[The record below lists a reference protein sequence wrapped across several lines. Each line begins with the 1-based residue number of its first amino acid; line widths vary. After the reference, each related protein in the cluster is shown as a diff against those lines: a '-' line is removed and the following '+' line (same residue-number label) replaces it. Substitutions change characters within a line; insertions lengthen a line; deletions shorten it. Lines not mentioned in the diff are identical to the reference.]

1 MIGDENGPGGVNVK
15 VRAIV
20 DPKGIGC
27 SRHGDRAFGLCAPC
41 TLEMLDGLAQSA
53 ALPGLAHHARR
64 VFVGLGAVLEANPDV
79 QRFGIDSVDHRDDV
93 VRVNRRD
100 HTHAAISL
108 ATALARL
115 ETTLDYNGGV
125 SASRVDLVNAARALG
140 LDPDR
145 LLALGRQRLTEAT
158 SSAPQPPPPPGPMP
172 DPPKPDADPTS
183 GFSLEPPEPDPRR
196 RSIEDRRPSWWPG
209 LRWRGPRP

>member
-1 MIGDENGPGGVNVK
+1 MTGPDHPGDVK
-15 VRAIV
+15 IAVRAIV

-27 SRHGDRAFGLCAPC
+27 SRHGDGAFGICAPC
-41 TLEMLDGLAQSA
+41 TLEMLDGLASSA
-53 ALPGLAHHARR
+53 HLPRLSLEARRIFGGLA
-64 VFVGLGAVLEANPDV
+64 AVLQANPDV

-108 ATALARL
+108 ATGLARL

-125 SASRVDLVNAARALG
+125 SAARVDLVNAARALG

-145 LLALGRQRLTEAT
+145 LLALGRQRLAEAAST
-158 SSAPQPPPPPGPMP
+158 PQPPPPAEPMP
-172 DPPKPDADPTS
+172 EPPRESDPTS
-183 GFSLEPPEPDPRR
+183 GFALEQPEPDPRR
-196 RSIEDRRPSWWPG
+196 RPIEDRRPAWWQG